1 MKPIL
6 SSLGVLALL
15 LLTAP
20 VFAAS
25 NPAPNTAA
33 PSVAATA
40 DCGVDLAQLFAANN
54 AVCRGNPIGS
64 SPVAPL
70 DLAIAP
76 HCCAAGAA
84 DACRDFCRQQ
94 GPGCKGAIG
103 CRAGECVCTC
113 SC

>member
-15 LLTAP
+15 LL
-20 VFAAS
+20 AAS
-25 NPAPNTAA
+25 ALAA
-33 PSVAATA
+33 A
-40 DCGVDLAQLFAANN
+40 DSADGCGVDLATILAARE
-54 AVCRGNPIGS
+54 APVCSGGPGDLIGATQTNPI
-64 SPVAPL
+64 

-76 HCCAAGAA
+76 HCCATGAA
-84 DACRDFCRQQ
+84 EACRDFCRQQ
-94 GPGCKGAIG
+94 GPGCKGTIG

>member
-6 SSLGVLALL
+6 SALGALVLL
-15 LLTAP
+15 LLSVPAFAGTN
-20 VFAAS
+20 AAS
-25 NPAPNTAA
+25 PAAA
-33 PSVAATA
+33 VGCAL
-40 DCGVDLAQLFAANN
+40 DLAQILAAKE
-54 AVCRGNPIGS
+54 ALVCGNPATPANPI
-64 SPVAPL
+64 

-94 GPGCKGAIG
+94 GPSCKGTIG